1 MDHICS
7 RCMRSMASWKPC
19 WINNGADITR
29 THLCVACRRHYGA
42 TVDTRLTGEEIVI
55 LDRIRAGRE
64 DRAAAKAAGRER
76 RRLEIFEMEYRGNR

>member
-1 MDHICS
+1 
-7 RCMRSMASWKPC
+7 
-19 WINNGADITR
+19 
-29 THLCVACRRHYGA
+29 
-42 TVDTRLTGEEIVI
+42 VDTRLTGEEIVI